1 MNKIAGYRRMLGLT
15 QNDIAEIFGI
25 STQAYRMKE
34 VGKVNF
40 NKKEMS
46 IFRDM
51 LRKKVFPNITVDDI
65 FFN

>member
-40 NKKEMS
+40 NKKEDDADDWFYKN
-46 IFRDM
+46 FR
-51 LRKKVFPNITVDDI
+51 
-65 FFN
+65 